1 MCIGSDIP
9 FIEKIVIYKHPTNTY
24 SVTID
29 VTKAIFKNHNI
40 IFKDLKSSMNPINNV
55 FISIGRKFPRI
66 NHTDGDVDV
75 FLVNEYR
82 G

>member
-1 MCIGSDIP
+1 
-9 FIEKIVIYKHPTNTY
+9 
-24 SVTID
+24 
-29 VTKAIFKNHNI
+29 
-40 IFKDLKSSMNPINNV
+40 MNPINNV